1 VRVCARGF
9 WEIKHEKD
17 EKVSSE
23 GKLQART
30 ASAIRMQFP
39 LARRPSAHRLPTD
52 TVKSSLYINNRHP
65 ETEAYRLCF
74 GSQQWRTGL
83 DLT

>member
-39 LARRPSAHRLPTD
+39 LARRPSTFRTQASDRHSQ
-52 TVKSSLYINNRHP
+52 VKSLHKQQTPRDGSLSIVLRKP
-65 ETEAYRLCF
+65 AVEDGT
-74 GSQQWRTGL
+74 
-83 DLT
+83 

>member
-23 GKLQART
+23 GKLQALT
-30 ASAIRMQFP
+30 ASDAV
-39 LARRPSAHRLPTD
+39 SACSRTFRTHRLPTD